1 MLSKNQIKVITRL
14 GRKKYRKQY
23 GLFIV
28 EGIKSIKEFIQSD
41 FELEMIFTADTDL
54 FKVDPEKIWSISDAE
69 LKKISFLSSPNTAL
83 ATFKIQP
90 PSAIDSNALIV
101 ALDAVNDPGNLG
113 TIIRLCDWFGIQDL
127 VCSSDTVDCFNPKV
141 VQASMGSL
149 SRVNITYVN
158 LESFLK
164 AQAKHPVYGTF
175 LQGENI
181 YTQALKT
188 PGILVLGNEA
198 NGIQERIESLITH
211 KLSIPQFSKNQTTES
226 LNVAMATAVFLSE
239 FKRRTIER

>member
-1 MLSKNQIKVITRL
+1 MISKNQVKLITSL
-14 GRKKYRKQY
+14 NKKKYREKHQ
-23 GLFIV
+23 LFVV
-28 EGIKSIKEFIQSD
+28 EGMKSIEEFISSG
-41 FELEMIFTADTDL
+41 FEVYSIF
-54 FKVDPEKIWSISDAE
+54 SIRGELKSEFPNLIEITESE
-69 LKKISFLSSPNTAL
+69 LKKISYLITPNIAL
-83 ATFKIQP
+83 ALFKLPKTQP
-90 PSAIDSNALIV
+90 IDFNALIIG
-101 ALDAVNDPGNLG
+101 LDNVQDPGNLG
-113 TIIRLCDWFGIQDL
+113 TIIRLCDWFGIKYL
-127 VCSSDTVDCFNPKV
+127 VCNLKTVDCFNPKV